1 MGLDA
6 GLQFAITDLQLWVL
20 GQDLI
25 SDMRISILMKDV
37 GSKHNEIAPC
47 GFGAEV
53 CNECTFQTLWVLN
66 QRVRVEIDAV
76 HLR

>member
-1 MGLDA
+1 MLDCNS
-6 GLQFAITDLQLWVL
+6 LTLAITDLQLWVL

-25 SDMRISILMKDV
+25 SDLRISILMKDV

-47 GFGAEV
+47 GFAAEV

-76 HLR
+76 HLK

>member
-1 MGLDA
+1 MCIECA
-6 GLQFAITDLQLWVL
+6 FQTLWVL
-20 GQDLI
+20 NL
-25 SDMRISILMKDV
+25 LMKDV

-53 CNECTFQTLWVLN
+53 CNECTFQTLWVIN
-66 QRVRVEIDAV
+66 QRVDVEIDVV

>member
-1 MGLDA
+1 
-6 GLQFAITDLQLWVL
+6 
-20 GQDLI
+20 
-25 SDMRISILMKDV
+25 MRISILMKDV

-66 QRVRVEIDAV
+66 QRVRVEIDVV